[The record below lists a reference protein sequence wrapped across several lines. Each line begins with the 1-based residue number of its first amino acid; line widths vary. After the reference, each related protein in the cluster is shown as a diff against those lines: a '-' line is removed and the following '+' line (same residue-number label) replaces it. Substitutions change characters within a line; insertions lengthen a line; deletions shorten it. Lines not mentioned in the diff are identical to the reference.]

1 MHILVLHNKKHF
13 VIINLLQIDL
23 IDMRHRPDGSY
34 KWIGHYMDHW
44 AKFHALFPL
53 IRKCAHEVALSLQSV
68 FSVLGTPKILH
79 SDNGREFVNGIIRKL
94 VKDWPG
100 EVVIINGRPR
110 NPKCQGL
117 IEQGNHMVEK
127 QLGVRLHENKGTN
140 SPWTEWLPLIQC
152 A

>member
-1 MHILVLHNKKHF
+1 
-13 VIINLLQIDL
+13 
-23 IDMRHRPDGSY
+23 
-34 KWIGHYMDHW
+34 MDHW
-44 AKFHALFPL
+44 AKFHTLFPL
-53 IRKCAHEVALSLQSV
+53 MRKCAHEVALNLQNNV
-68 FSVLGTPKILH
+68 FSILGTPKILH
-79 SDNGREFVNGIIRKL
+79 SDNGREFVNGIIHNL

-127 QLGVRLHENKGTN
+127 QIGVRLHENKEVD

-152 A
+152 T

>member
-1 MHILVLHNKKHF
+1 
-13 VIINLLQIDL
+13 
-23 IDMRHRPDGSY
+23 MRHRPDGPY

-53 IRKCAHEVALSLQSV
+53 MRKCAHEVALNLQNNV
-68 FSVLGTPKILH
+68 FSILGTPKILH
-79 SDNGREFVNGIIRKL
+79 SDNGREFVNGIIHNL

-127 QLGVRLHENKGTN
+127 QIGVRLHENKEVN

-152 A
+152 T